1 MTTLK
6 DPPRTVIEPPSTT
19 RAQRRRTGKPHYEVR
34 DRLSSAPFFGAAALF
49 VGIVLLVPF
58 VYTIVR
64 SFFADGG
71 GGFVWFDNYVTMFQD
86 PNIQLSLLN
95 TFIWA
100 IGALILPVLFGLGI
114 AIMTSS
120 MKLGAVARAVVI
132 LPYALAGTIVA
143 IIGNIIFTSQGS
155 LNQALSAFGLMSAD
169 SPIQWLLHW
178 PLNVIAAIL
187 IASWQSTGVNVVL
200 FMVGLQTIPRETTEA
215 AALDGAD
222 GWIRFKDVIFP
233 QLRPTTIVVIG
244 LTITNALR
252 AFDVIW
258 VLTQGGPNR
267 SSETLALS
275 MYRQSFLLLD
285 PAVGS
290 AIAVILTIIVV
301 ACSWIYLRR
310 QIGHEL

>member
-1 MTTLK
+1 
-6 DPPRTVIEPPSTT
+6 
-19 RAQRRRTGKPHYEVR
+19 
-34 DRLSSAPFFGAAALF
+34 
-49 VGIVLLVPF
+49 
-58 VYTIVR
+58 
-64 SFFADGG
+64 
-71 GGFVWFDNYVTMFQD
+71 MFQD

-114 AIMTSS
+114 AIMTSA
-120 MKLGAVARAVVI
+120 MKLGSVARAVVI

-155 LNQALSAFGLMSAD
+155 LNQALSAFGLMSTD

-267 SSETLALS
+267 IVRDARALHVPGVVPAA
-275 MYRQSFLLLD
+275 RPGGRKRDRRHPHDHRGRLLVDLPPPPD
-285 PAVGS
+285 W
-290 AIAVILTIIVV
+290 T
-301 ACSWIYLRR
+301 
-310 QIGHEL
+310 

>member
-1 MTTLK
+1 M
-6 DPPRTVIEPPSTT
+6 PRS
-19 RAQRRRTGKPHYEVR
+19 
-34 DRLSSAPFFGAAALF
+34 LF

-58 VYTIVR
+58 LYTVVR
-64 SFFADGG
+64 SFFGDGAVK
-71 GGFVWFDNYVTMFQD
+71 FVWLDNYVAIFQD
-86 PNIQLSLLN
+86 QNLQLSLLN

-100 IGALILPVLFGLGI
+100 IGALILPVIFGLGI
-114 AIMTSS
+114 AVMTSA

-143 IIGNIIFTSQGS
+143 IIGNIIFTSHGS
-155 LNQALSAFGLMSAD
+155 LNQALSMFGLMSMD

-178 PLNVIAAIL
+178 PHNVIAAIV

-200 FMVGLQTIPRETTEA
+200 FMVGLQAIPRESIEA

-233 QLRPTTIVVIG
+233 QLRPTTIVVVG

-258 VLTQGGPNR
+258 VLTNGGPNR
-267 SSETLALS
+267 TSETLALS
-275 MYRQSFLLLD
+275 MYRQSFLHLD

-310 QIGHEL
+310 QIGQEL

>member
-1 MTTLK
+1 MTTLE
-6 DPPRTVIEPPSTT
+6 DPPRRAIATPPASEHHS
-19 RAQRRRTGKPHYEVR
+19 APSRRRNDLR
-34 DRLSSAPFFGAAALF
+34 DRLSAAPFFGAAALF

-58 VYTIVR
+58 GYTVIR
-64 SFFADGG
+64 SFIGTGDE
-71 GGFVWFDNYVTMFQD
+71 GFVGVDNYVTMFQD

-100 IGALILPVLFGLGI
+100 IAALLLPVVFGLSI
-114 AIMTSS
+114 AIMTSG
-120 MKLGAVARAVVI
+120 MKLGAVARGVVV

-155 LNQALSAFGLMSAD
+155 LNQALSAIGLTSAD

-200 FMVGLQTIPRETTEA
+200 FMVGLQTIPRETIEA

-222 GWIRFKDVIFP
+222 GWIRFKDIILP

-267 SSETLALS
+267 TSETLALS
-275 MYRQSFLLLD
+275 MYRESFLLLD

-310 QIGHEL
+310 QIGHEV